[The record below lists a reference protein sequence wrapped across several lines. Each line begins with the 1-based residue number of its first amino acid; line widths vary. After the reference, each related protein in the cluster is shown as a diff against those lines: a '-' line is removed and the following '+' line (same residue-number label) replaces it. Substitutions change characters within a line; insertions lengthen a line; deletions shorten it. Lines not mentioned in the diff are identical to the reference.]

1 MLMHNFIYVC
11 YLSCFDHWLTE
22 IEADEC
28 QILTFDIAKDNR
40 NLDEYFEGEKRF
52 LGFYTAISDLVEDV
66 KTNKL
71 FNTKSKSFQEILLN
85 SLREKSLKEVYYPE
99 KKILVKGGYDRTDL
113 IFIPNQDILNYV
125 QQLAQENNL
134 FIIEII
140 DYNDYL
146 LNYDD

>member
-1 MLMHNFIYVC
+1 MHNFIYVC

-52 LGFYTAISDLVEDV
+52 LGFYTAISDLVKDV

-71 FNTKSKSFQEILLN
+71 FNAKSKSFQEILLN
-85 SLREKSLKEVYYPE
+85 SLREKSLKEIYYPE

>member
-1 MLMHNFIYVC
+1 MHNFIYVC